1 MKRITAI
8 ALLAIANFALAGT
21 SYAQSTG
28 VRAKVPFSF
37 TVGDKVL
44 PAGDYTITSETPQVI
59 VIKNHDHAA
68 EAAVSLVIQ
77 ASNAS
82 PSGGKLLFH
91 RYGSQYFLTEILCNP
106 ADMNSS
112 IPPSKREKRVQREQ
126 ASLERSTTTLVAYL
140 TR

>member
-1 MKRITAI
+1 
-8 ALLAIANFALAGT
+8 
-21 SYAQSTG
+21 
-28 VRAKVPFSF
+28 
-37 TVGDKVL
+37 
-44 PAGDYTITSETPQVI
+44 

-106 ADMNSS
+106 ADMNLS
-112 IPPSKREKRVQREQ
+112 IPPSKREERVQREQ

>member
-106 ADMNSS
+106 ADMNLS
-112 IPPSKREKRVQREQ
+112 IPPSKREERVKENEDPRVKGRFTNGES
-126 ASLERSTTTLVAYL
+126 A
-140 TR
+140 